1 MTLAEILPRL
11 SDRQVLALTAWA
23 EARSKPV
30 LVGNVIKWV
39 PAGIHSRLAVMDVIT
54 NRAAKGYRGKTVKEV
69 CLFPGQFSCWSP
81 KGGKENHEA
90 LLEMA
95 HRALRLSSK
104 GPSFPIER
112 TSMLYEETEYLARFA
127 IEKLI
132 VDITNGATHYYSPL
146 SMVPRGTV
154 PPWARGKT
162 PVAEVEGHLFFK
174 DIA

>member
-1 MTLAEILPRL
+1 MKLEDLLPRL
-11 SDRQVLALTAWA
+11 SDSQTLALTAWA

-30 LVGNVIKWV
+30 LVRNAIKWV
-39 PAGIHSRLAVMDVIT
+39 PAGIQSRLAVMDVII

-90 LLEMA
+90 LLDMA
-95 HRALRLSSK
+95 HRVLGVAALSVPR
-104 GPSFPIER
+104 
-112 TSMLYEETEYLARFA
+112 LYEETEYLARFA

-132 VDITNGATHYYSPL
+132 VDITKGATHYYSPL
-146 SMVPRGTV
+146 SMVPRNAV
-154 PPWARGKT
+154 PPWAKGKT